1 MTDNSTQADTNQII
15 AFDGKHEAAAAAL
28 ALVETA
34 HREICF
40 LGSDLDLVLLDHPA
54 VIDYLKQLCIR
65 SRRTQIRILVDE
77 TQSSIINS
85 HRLLP
90 LIAKLTSSISV
101 HILSEKQQRPKN
113 IVMLVDHSGYLR
125 CLNNQSYQ
133 GQANLHDPLTVREL
147 KQQFEECWNH
157 SSADVATRRLHL

>member
-1 MTDNSTQADTNQII
+1 MTDNSNQADTNQII

-28 ALVETA
+28 ALVENA

-40 LGSDLDLVLLDHPA
+40 LGSELDMVLLDNPA
-54 VIDYLKQLCIR
+54 VIDCLKQLCIS

-90 LIAKLTSSISV
+90 LVAKLTSSISV
-101 HILSEKQQRPKN
+101 HILSEKHKRPKN
-113 IVMLVDHSGYLR
+113 LMLLVDQSGYLR
-125 CLNNQSYQ
+125 CLNNQRYQ

-147 KQQFEECWNH
+147 KQQFEEYWNH
-157 SSADVATRRLHL
+157 SSVDVATRRLNL